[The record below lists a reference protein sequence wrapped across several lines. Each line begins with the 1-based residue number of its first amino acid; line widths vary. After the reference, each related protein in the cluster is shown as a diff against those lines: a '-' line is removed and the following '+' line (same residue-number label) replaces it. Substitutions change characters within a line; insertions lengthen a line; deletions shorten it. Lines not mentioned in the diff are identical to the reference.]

1 MGDGFSPAERT
12 VLYRVIESRRDVRA
26 FRADPI
32 ATNNMS
38 PVPTNIVVLGSG
50 TTVAAKTSLFHE
62 AKVMSNVA
70 PAAILTLAAGV
81 HV

>member
-1 MGDGFSPAERT
+1 MGDGFSPTERT
-12 VLYRVIESRRDVRA
+12 FLYRVIESRRDVRA

-32 ATNNMS
+32 ATSNMS
-38 PVPTNIVVLGSG
+38 PVPTSIMVFGSG
-50 TTVAAKTSLFHE
+50 TAAAAKTSLFHE

-70 PAAILTLAAGV
+70 PAAILTLTAGV